1 MKTDS
6 GVKTEAFE
14 LLLKHGGDFL
24 TSNEAGESVL
34 DKAIE
39 DYLASSYFNRNDT
52 STDFLLCVLNSGK
65 DIRRCD
71 DILLH
76 AVQMGD
82 FQLAKYMIQKGA
94 DCTVK
99 DEIGQTVLHLWIT
112 SKKGKLVWYFK

>member
-24 TSNEAGESVL
+24 TSDEAGESVL

-76 AVQMGD
+76 AAKLDD
-82 FQLAKYMIQKGA
+82 FRIAKYMILEGA

-99 DEIGQTVLHLWIT
+99 DQVGYNVLNLWIT
-112 SKKGKLVWYFK
+112 GKKGK